1 MFVDCPCCGARMEVD
16 RESGKL
22 LEHWTKQERP
32 KGDPLQA
39 AVEKLKSDQAKLEN
53 WFSTAQGQM
62 EAQKGRRHSHAAT
75 TVRARI
81 AILTTHIV
89 PISARSEWFRSG

>member
-1 MFVDCPCCGARMEVD
+1 MPLHGTMFVDCPCCGARIEVD

-22 LEHWTKQERP
+22 IEHWTKQERP

-39 AVEKLKSDQAKLEN
+39 AVEKLKTDQAKLEN

-62 EAQKGRRHSHAAT
+62 EAQKKKARERFEAEA
-75 TVRARI
+75 RRI
-81 AILTTHIV
+81 AREGDTSR
-89 PISARSEWFRSG
+89 PPNPMDD